1 MAGMAHGNIKTTAR
15 LELRDPWA
23 ATRRRKGRELF
34 AAKIIVA
41 LVLLCSVLLAA
52 WPAHAADR
60 EFQVRFHTTKPG
72 DIVAIGNVVLNCAP
86 YNDTSNADC
95 NATRVHGFP
104 NGGRNNNEFPARYI
118 KVDPSG
124 PGSNNSRAT
133 LSIPTGAT
141 VEFAGLYWS
150 GAQDP
155 NDGPGTR
162 VRMRTP
168 GQTTYDLVNA
178 DLSDTGTAGNLLMYQ
193 SFADVTDAVATAGS
207 GDYYVGDIETLSFG
221 RNTWAGWSLVVVYT
235 MPGLP
240 LRDLAVFDGW
250 KYATTSG
257 APTDVPV
264 DGFTTPLS
272 GPVASRLTVL
282 VWDGDRADTETGS
295 SLEFGPDTTRLTP
308 VSNAINPAN
317 NFWNSTISVDGAL
330 VTSGMDPN
338 YLNTLGMDLDVV
350 VPAVPLPNGAT
361 SAVARLRGG
370 GNESIYIG
378 MVGLVNDAYLPS
390 LEDRLKSSEVEDAS
404 GNLYPGGV
412 LTYTINAT
420 NTGSDDATSVV
431 VTDEIPEG
439 TTFVPG
445 SLEILSGGGATG
457 DMSDGANDDQA
468 DYDSA
473 NRRVE
478 FRVGAGAGTSAGQGG
493 TLAQGASL
501 QVRFQVRVDD
511 DTEVGDIVSNQAQF
525 DYFAEQLQTTMHDES
540 DSDLSTPENEP
551 TTDEVVGFEADLAI
565 TKTASV
571 NSVGNGGTVEYTIV
585 VSNNGPEAGNNSAVH
600 DPVVA
605 GIDCA
610 GAALTCDAAGN
621 AECPASPTITQL
633 QTAPGLVIPTL
644 PDGGS
649 VTLRM
654 SCTLSEP

>member
-1 MAGMAHGNIKTTAR
+1 MAGTAYGNIKATTR
-15 LELRDPWA
+15 LELREPWA
-23 ATRRRKGRELF
+23 ATRRHKGVGLF
-34 AAKIIVA
+34 AARAVIA

-52 WPAHAADR
+52 WPAHAQQR
-60 EFQVRFHTTKPG
+60 EFSARFHTTKPG

-95 NATRVHGFP
+95 NGTRVHGSP
-104 NGGRNNNEFPARYI
+104 NGGMNNNDFPARTI

-124 PGSNNSRAT
+124 PGSNNSSAT
-133 LSIPTGAT
+133 LSIPVGAT

-150 GAQDP
+150 GALA
-155 NDGPGTR
+155 NGVGTR
-162 VRMRTP
+162 VRVRTP
-168 GQTTYDLVNA
+168 GQTTYNLVNA
-178 DLSDTGTAGNLLMYQ
+178 DQSDSSTAANLVVYQ
-193 SFADVTDAVATAGS
+193 SFADVTDVVGAAGS

-221 RNTWAGWSLVVVYT
+221 INTWAGWSLVVVYS

-250 KYATTSG
+250 RYATTSG
-257 APTDVPV
+257 APMDVTV
-264 DGFTTPLS
+264 SGFTTPLT

-282 VWDGDRADTETGS
+282 AWDGDRADTESGS
-295 SLEFGPDTTRLTP
+295 SLQFGPDTANLSP

-317 NFWNSTISVDGAL
+317 NFWNSTISIDGAL
-330 VTSGMDPN
+330 VTSGMNPN

-350 VPAVPLPNGAT
+350 APAVPLPNGAT

-370 GNESIYIG
+370 GDESIYIG

-390 LEDRLKSSEVEDAS
+390 LENRLKASEVEDAS

-420 NTGSDDATSVV
+420 NTGTDDASSVV
-431 VTDEIPEG
+431 VTDEIPVG
-439 TTFVPG
+439 TTYVPG

-457 DMSDGANDDQA
+457 NMSDGAGDDQA
-468 DYDSA
+468 EYDSA
-473 NRRVE
+473 NGRVE

-493 TLAQGASL
+493 TLAQGATL

-511 DTEVGDIVSNQAQF
+511 DTEVGDIVSNQAHF
-525 DYFAEQLQTTMHDES
+525 DYFAEQLQTTIQDES

-551 TTDEVVGFEADLAI
+551 TIDDVVGRDADLAI
-565 TKTASV
+565 TKTAST

-585 VSNNGPEAGNNSAVH
+585 VSNNGPDAGDNSAVH
-600 DPVVA
+600 DPVVP

-610 GAALTCDAAGN
+610 TATLSCEAGGN
-621 AECPASPTITQL
+621 AQCPASPTVTQL

-644 PDGGS
+644 PDGGQ

-654 SCTLSEP
+654 TCTLTVP

>member
-1 MAGMAHGNIKTTAR
+1 MAGMGQLNMKATAR
-15 LELRDPWA
+15 FGYSDPLG
-23 ATRRRKGRELF
+23 TPRRRRRRDLSV
-34 AAKIIVA
+34 ARAVIA
-41 LVLLCSVLLAA
+41 LVVLGAVLLTAA

-60 EFQVRFHTTKPG
+60 EFQARFHTTKPG
-72 DIVAIGNVVLNCAP
+72 DIIAIGNVVLNCAP
-86 YNDTSNADC
+86 YNDTSNVDC
-95 NATRVHGFP
+95 NATRVHGSP
-104 NGGRNNNEFPARYI
+104 TGGKNNNDFPARYV

-133 LSIPTGAT
+133 LSIPVGAT

-150 GAQDP
+150 GALA
-155 NDGPGTR
+155 NGAGTR

-168 GQTTYDLVNA
+168 GQTTYNLVNA
-178 DLSDTGTAGNLLMYQ
+178 DLSDSSTAANLAVYQ
-193 SFADVTDAVATAGS
+193 SFADVTDIVSAAGS

-221 RNTWAGWSLVVVYT
+221 LNTWAGWSLVVVYT

-250 KYATTSG
+250 KYATTTG
-257 APTDVPV
+257 AATDVPV
-264 DGFTTPLS
+264 SGFTTPLS

-295 SLEFGPDTTRLTP
+295 SLEFGPDTANLSP
-308 VSNAINPAN
+308 VSNAMNPAN
-317 NFWNSTISVDGAL
+317 NFWNSTISIDGAL

-370 GNESIYIG
+370 GDESIYIG

-390 LEDRLKSSEVEDAS
+390 LEDRLKTSDVEDAS
-404 GNLYPGGV
+404 GKLYPGGV
-412 LTYTINAT
+412 LTYTINAVNNGT
-420 NTGSDDATSVV
+420 DDASSVV
-431 VTDEIPEG
+431 VADEIPVG
-439 TTFVPG
+439 TTYVPG

-457 DMSDGANDDQA
+457 AMTDAAGDDQA
-468 DYDSA
+468 DYDGAS
-473 NRRVE
+473 RRIE

-493 TLAQGASL
+493 TLVQGAAL

-511 DTEVGDIVSNQAQF
+511 DTDIGDIVSNQAQF
-525 DYFAEQLQTTMHDES
+525 DYFAEQLQTTIHDES

-551 TTDEVVGFEADLAI
+551 TIDEVTGFVADLAI
-565 TKTASV
+565 TKTSSV
-571 NSVGNGGTVEYTIV
+571 STVGDGGSVEYTIV
-585 VSNNGPEAGNNSAVH
+585 VVNNGPEAGDASVVH
-600 DPVVA
+600 DPVVT

-610 GAALTCDAAGN
+610 GATLSCEAAGS
-621 AECPASPTITQL
+621 AVCPASPTISQL

-644 PDGGS
+644 PNGGQ

-654 SCTLSEP
+654 TCTLSTP

>member
-1 MAGMAHGNIKTTAR
+1 MAAMAHGNIKTTAR

-23 ATRRRKGRELF
+23 ATRRRKRRELV
-34 AAKIIVA
+34 AAKTIVA
-41 LVLLCSVLLAA
+41 LVVLFSVLLAA
-52 WPAHAADR
+52 WPAHAVDR
-60 EFQVRFHTTKPG
+60 EFQARFHTTKPG
-72 DIVAIGNVVLNCAP
+72 DIIAIGNVVLNCAP

-104 NGGRNNNEFPARYI
+104 TGGQNNNDFPARYI

-150 GAQDP
+150 GALA
-155 NDGPGTR
+155 NGVGTR
-162 VRMRTP
+162 VSVRTP
-168 GQTTYDLVNA
+168 GQTTYNLVNA
-178 DLSDTGTAGNLLMYQ
+178 DQSDSSTAANLVVYQ
-193 SFADVTDAVATAGS
+193 SFADVTDIVSTAGS

-221 RNTWAGWSLVVVYT
+221 INTWAGWSLVVVYT

-257 APTDVPV
+257 AATDVPV
-264 DGFTTPLS
+264 SGFTTPLS

-295 SLEFGPDTTRLTP
+295 SLEFGPDTANLSP
-308 VSNAINPAN
+308 VSNAMNPAN
-317 NFWNSTISVDGAL
+317 NFWNSTISIDGAL
-330 VTSGMDPN
+330 VTSGMMPN

-370 GNESIYIG
+370 GDESIYIG

-390 LEDRLKSSEVEDAS
+390 LEDRLKTSEVEDAS
-404 GNLYPGGV
+404 GNLLPGGV
-412 LTYTINAT
+412 LTYTINAINNGT
-420 NTGSDDATSVV
+420 DDASSVV

-439 TTFVPG
+439 TTYVPG

-478 FRVGAGAGTSAGQGG
+478 FRVGAGAGTGAGQGG
-493 TLAQGASL
+493 TLAQGATL

-511 DTEVGDIVSNQAQF
+511 DTDVGDIVSNQALF
-525 DYFAEQLQTTMHDES
+525 DYFAEQLQTTIQDES
-540 DSDLSTPENEP
+540 DADLSTPENEP
-551 TTDEVVGFEADLAI
+551 TIDEVVGRDADLAV
-565 TKTASV
+565 TKTASA

-585 VSNNGPEAGNNSAVH
+585 VSNNGPEAGDNAVVH
-600 DPVVA
+600 DPAVT

-610 GAALTCDAAGN
+610 AATLSCAADGGAA
-621 AECPASPTITQL
+621 CPAAPTVVQL
-633 QTAPGLVIPTL
+633 QAAPGLVIPTL
-644 PDGGS
+644 PGGGQ

-654 SCTLSEP
+654 ACTLSVP